1 MDVLGLAVNQTPHEL
16 LATQHAF
23 LAIGTGPVEI
33 DRFCGQ
39 ITFCILQPSVGR
51 LFATS
56 FPPLLL
62 LVPINAEIARLFR
75 RLGLLGL
82 GLVVILHCQRVFSD
96 FRVAKNSTG
105 EGQKGVG
112 SLCLTA
118 WRAVADRTGNG
129 SDGDGVVAT
138 AKVNP

>member
-39 ITFCILQPSVGR
+39 ITFCILRPPAGR

-62 LVPINAEIARLFR
+62 LVPRNAEIARLFR

-82 GLVVILHCQRVFSD
+82 SLVHEQLLQLLDLFFKFLDPRSLLFNPLIAL
-96 FRVAKNSTG
+96 AKLLFLNRFT
-105 EGQKGVG
+105 
-112 SLCLTA
+112 
-118 WRAVADRTGNG
+118 NG
-129 SDGDGVVAT
+129 A
-138 AKVNP
+138 